1 MMTSKNH
8 LAPPDAATTPA
19 PMRRPLPG
27 TLPGA
32 ATYLV
37 LAIWSGLVTAA
48 VVAGVFAGDG
58 ASRLALPAAV
68 VIPIAAVAIGYRA
81 SPRLRNYLLRLD
93 LRLLLAAQLW
103 RVIGFAF
110 LVALA
115 YDQLPAGIAVP
126 AAVGDLATGIAAF
139 AVVLALGNG
148 SLTRGRL
155 YAFTTLGVADF
166 LVANATG
173 LALEPPALTTW
184 PMAIF
189 PTIMVPFFAVL
200 HLVAVLQSRRDW
212 EARARQFAIP
222 SHDLAPSA

>member
-1 MMTSKNH
+1 MTSKNH

-27 TLPGA
+27 TLLGA

-115 YDQLPAGIAVP
+115 YDQLPAGFAVP
-126 AAVGDLATGIAAF
+126 AAAGDLATGIAAF

-200 HLVAVLQSRRDW
+200 HLVAVLQSRHDW
-212 EARARQFAIP
+212 EARARQFAIR
-222 SHDLAPSA
+222 SHDLAPGA